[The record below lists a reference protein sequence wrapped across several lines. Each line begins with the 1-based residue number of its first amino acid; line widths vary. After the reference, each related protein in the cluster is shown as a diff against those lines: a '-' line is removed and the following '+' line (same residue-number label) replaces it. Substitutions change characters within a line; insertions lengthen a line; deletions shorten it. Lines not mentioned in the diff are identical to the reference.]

1 MEISVKGVEHVT
13 RRVNVEVDPIEFLN
27 SLKSTVCHV
36 PSDAFVRDG
45 KVVTAVD
52 VSYHG
57 SPSYEYKTYQ
67 ILDED
72 LEIMNKIDELSNLIR
87 DKIYKSYK

>member
-13 RRVNVEVDPIEFLN
+13 RRVNVEVDPIEFLD

-36 PSDAFVRDG
+36 PSDAFVRGG

-67 ILDED
+67 IPDED
-72 LEIMNKIDELSNLIR
+72 LKIMNKIDELSNLIR

>member
-1 MEISVKGVEHVT
+1 MEIQVKGVEHVT

-27 SLKSTVCHV
+27 SLKSTVYHV
-36 PSDAFVRDG
+36 PSDAFMRDG

-67 ILDED
+67 IPDGD

>member
-13 RRVNVEVDPIEFLN
+13 RNVNVEVDPIEFLA

-36 PSDAFVRDG
+36 PYDAFVRDG
-45 KVVTAVD
+45 RVVTAVD

-57 SPSYEYKTYQ
+57 SPSYEYKAYQ
-67 ILDED
+67 IPDED
-72 LEIMNKIDELSNLIR
+72 LEIMNKIDELGDLIR

>member
-1 MEISVKGVEHVT
+1 MEISVKGIEHVT
-13 RRVNVEVDPIEFLN
+13 RNVNVEVDPIEFLK

-36 PSDAFVRDG
+36 PYDAFVRDG

-57 SPSYEYKTYQ
+57 SPSYEYKTYR
-67 ILDED
+67 IPDED

>member
-13 RRVNVEVDPIEFLN
+13 RNVNVEVDPIEFLN

-36 PSDAFVRDG
+36 PYDAFVRDG

-52 VSYHG
+52 ISYHG

-67 ILDED
+67 IPDED

-87 DKIYKSYK
+87 DKIYQSYK

>member
-13 RRVNVEVDPIEFLN
+13 RRVNVEVDPIEFLD

-36 PSDAFVRDG
+36 PSDAFVKDG

-52 VSYHG
+52 ISYHG
-57 SPSYEYKTYQ
+57 SPSYRYKTYQ
-67 ILDED
+67 VSDED
-72 LEIMNKIDELSNLIR
+72 LEIMNKIDELRKIIEN
-87 DKIYKSYK
+87 KIYKSLE